1 MAQADVRGGGIVTGI
16 KSGPARIRAVYSDPA
31 FRRGYASDVTIR
43 VHDIREQST
52 LAALEPSHPRLT
64 IVAGDEFQLEATG
77 SYRRAAD
84 RFALRLTD
92 EVRWES
98 DAPDVVSVSQGLVR
112 AIRAGGPVTIRATL
126 GGKAA
131 AAVVTVSARPDIRRI
146 SFQSK
151 SEAVRSG
158 WAADN
163 GQPYSDERG
172 FGWLDRR
179 DLVQRDDRASA
190 KHQMLMRFV
199 AAKENQFRVIVPEGE
214 HVARVAMGDADY
226 GADPFDAWT
235 ALGSEKLVYYEGH
248 HNSIATRIVR
258 ADDQGLVFTVR
269 GPINYL
275 IVAPVGTNLDKYA
288 DDGPGDAGK

>member
-1 MAQADVRGGGIVTGI
+1 MKIQ
-16 KSGPARIRAVYSDPA
+16 
-31 FRRGYASDVTIR
+31 
-43 VHDIREQST
+43 VHEIREQST

-92 EVRWES
+92 EARWES
-98 DAPDVVSVSQGLVR
+98 DAPDVVSVSKGLVR
-112 AIRAGGPVTIRATL
+112 AICAGGPVTILRDAGRQSGRGRGHRCGRTRLPESAFSPRAKPSGAVGRRTTASPTATS
-126 GGKAA
+126 AA
-131 AAVVTVSARPDIRRI
+131 SAG
-146 SFQSK
+146 ST
-151 SEAVRSG
+151 RS
-158 WAADN
+158 
-163 GQPYSDERG
+163 
-172 FGWLDRR
+172 

-199 AAKENQFRVIVPEGE
+199 AAKENQFRVKVPEGE
-214 HVARVAMGDADY
+214 YVVRVAMGDADY

-235 ALGSEKLVYYEGH
+235 SLGSEKLVYYEGH

-258 ADDQGLVFTVR
+258 ADDQGLVFTVK